1 MFYFNTHCVH
11 QAQRRGTKG
20 TKGTK
25 TEERESRAEQR
36 LNTIEKSG
44 KGRKYFEH
52 SFEETKRLVH
62 ETRPPHARQG
72 RSGERESERKKERR
86 RRRRREQVVEFLGTR
101 RNVFSNRKTWVKQT
115 LHLTSVSSAARPR
128 LFFFRV
134 CVCERFLTR
143 HLRRERLVLL
153 FVAGTPFVQTLKD
166 GLGLSAVQVC
176 FNSFQLR
183 LARCS
188 G

>member
-1 MFYFNTHCVH
+1 MYTKRS
-11 QAQRRGTKG
+11 AGERRERRERRQK
-20 TKGTK
+20 K
-25 TEERESRAEQR
+25 ERAEQSRESRAEQR

-128 LFFFRV
+128 LFFFV
-134 CVCERFLTR
+134 CVC
-143 HLRRERLVLL
+143 V
-153 FVAGTPFVQTLKD
+153 KD
-166 GLGLSAVQVC
+166 
-176 FNSFQLR
+176 F
-183 LARCS
+183 
-188 G
+188 